1 MLIVLIIVIA
11 VLAGWCI
18 ATYNSLVSS
27 RALVE
32 EAYSSMDVYLKK
44 RSDLVPNLVE
54 AVKGYMGHEESTL
67 KEIVEL
73 RNSAV
78 SADRAGAP
86 EAQARLGEGIG
97 KLFAL
102 AENYPELK
110 ADTQFTQLQQSLKAI
125 EDDIAQARKYYN
137 GAVRTFNTA
146 IKRFPASIIASR
158 KGFFEYA
165 YYQTDEESRQNVKVQ
180 F

>member
-1 MLIVLIIVIA
+1 
-11 VLAGWCI
+11 
-18 ATYNSLVSS
+18 
-27 RALVE
+27 
-32 EAYSSMDVYLKK
+32 
-44 RSDLVPNLVE
+44 
-54 AVKGYMGHEESTL
+54 
-67 KEIVEL
+67 
-73 RNSAV
+73 
-78 SADRAGAP
+78 
-86 EAQARLGEGIG
+86 
-97 KLFAL
+97 L

-110 ADTQFTQLQQSLKAI
+110 ADTQFTQLQQSLRAI